1 MFAKPLTIVAL
12 FGLALVS
19 TTGAAVAD
27 DFVLISSVVA
37 EGEALHSDQVF
48 QGFGCEGG
56 NTAPDLEW
64 SGAPE
69 GTQSFAITVY
79 DPDAPT
85 GSGWWHWFAFNIPV
99 DVTSVPTGGAL
110 PEGAV
115 ELVNDY
121 GAPGFGGPCPP
132 PGEVHRYQ
140 FTVHALGA
148 PLEIDGS
155 VSNALAGFM
164 VNANSLATASI
175 TAVYTR

>member
-1 MFAKPLTIVAL
+1 MLRTVL
-12 FGLALVS
+12 L
-19 TTGAAVAD
+19 GAA
-27 DFVLISSVVA
+27 ISLSAVSSPALANPFQLTSSTIA
-37 EGEALHSDQVF
+37 EGQPLQAEQVF

-56 NTAPDLEW
+56 NLPPDLAW

-69 GTQSFAITVY
+69 GTESFAITVY

-85 GSGWWHWFAFNIPV
+85 GSGWWHWFAFNIPA
-99 DVTSVPTGGAL
+99 DVTELSAEHGL
-110 PEGAV
+110 PEAAV

-121 GAPGFGGPCPP
+121 GFAGFGGACPP

-140 FTVHALGA
+140 FTVHALGTT
-148 PLEIDGS
+148 LDLDGT

-164 VNANSLATASI
+164 VNANSLASASI